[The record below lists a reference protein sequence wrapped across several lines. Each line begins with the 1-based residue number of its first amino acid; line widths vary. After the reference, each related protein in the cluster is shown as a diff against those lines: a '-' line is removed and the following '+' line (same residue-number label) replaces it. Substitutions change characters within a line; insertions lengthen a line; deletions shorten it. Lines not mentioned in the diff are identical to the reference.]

1 MLNRFI
7 YILIIVILFSLQS
20 FAVQVNTT
28 RKRFRKTRTFLDESF
43 KIIRNQIKSF
53 TNRSANLSIRCTPP
67 GGTGFIISE
76 ASFICKST
84 NYFSMNVVGEC
95 PYQVVVSNNI
105 VHTTFTKTG
114 ETDYRPLE
122 NGEKVLDD
130 FLGIAPFYDQTN
142 FVINFLIEDNLY
154 LVSAVLKP
162 KFCANL
168 SRNFASNAR
177 KAVQRKLWL
186 DPNKDRVVKTQ
197 ILTLEGKE
205 TTFYY

>member
-1 MLNRFI
+1 MLNKFF
-7 YILIIVILFSLQS
+7 YILIIASLFSLQS
-20 FAVQVNTT
+20 LAIQVNSG
-28 RKRFRKTRTFLDESF
+28 RKRFTKSRTFLDESF

-53 TNRSANLSIRCTPP
+53 TNLSANLSIRCTPP
-67 GGTGFIISE
+67 GGTGFIISD

-84 NYFSMNVVGEC
+84 NYFSMNVAGEC
-95 PYQVVVSNNI
+95 PYKIIVSSNI
-105 VHTTFTKTG
+105 VCTTFTKTG
-114 ETDYRPLE
+114 ETDSRPLA

-142 FVINFLIEDNLY
+142 FVINFLIEDDLY

-162 KFCANL
+162 KVCARL
-168 SRNFASNAR
+168 SLNFASNAR

-186 DPNKDRVVKTQ
+186 NPNKDQVVKTH